1 MIRQFMF
8 TEKTQLFARLNLRA
22 SQAKKCQSTA
32 GFTLIELLVVIAII
46 AILAAVLLPVL
57 ESAQDQA
64 KKSGCKNN
72 LRQIGMGSIMYAG
85 DNNDY
90 FLAARNDK
98 GPGYPA
104 NDPGPYNQC
113 ALNIPGGTGAQDM
126 DLLLATNGSTIWSCP
141 SINHNL
147 TFAPVGNNA
156 ASQWGITYQYF
167 GGVYEWQNYDY
178 SGPSY
183 SPMKTTTAK
192 AVWALACDGVAKST
206 EHSPNPW
213 SWTGLA
219 GDVPH
224 ARRGQQFP
232 DGANEV
238 FCDGS
243 VSWEKAENLIFLT
256 SWDFTGDS
264 HSWVLYAY
272 QADLPKN
279 MLSPVAQSVLKFP
292 Y

>member
-1 MIRQFMF
+1 MF
-8 TEKTQLFARLNLRA
+8 T
-22 SQAKKCQSTA
+22 AKKRIIARPLLNAGRSTKCESET

-46 AILAAVLLPVL
+46 AILAAILLPVL
-57 ESAQDQA
+57 QSAQEQA
-64 KKSGCKNN
+64 KKSACENN
-72 LRQIGMGSIMYAG
+72 LRQIGMGAIMYAG
-85 DNNDY
+85 DNSDY

-113 ALNIPGGTGAQDM
+113 ALTIPGGNGAQDM
-126 DLLLATNGSTIWSCP
+126 DLLLGTNGSAVWSCP
-141 SINHNL
+141 SMRDNL
-147 TFAPVGNNA
+147 THAPPVGTSTQLA
-156 ASQWGITYQYF
+156 QWSITYQYF

-192 AVWALACDGVAKST
+192 ATWALACDGVAKST
-206 EHSPNPW
+206 EHTPNPW
-213 SWTGLA
+213 SWNGLA

-224 ARRGQQFP
+224 VRRGQQFP

-243 VSWEKAENLIFLT
+243 VSWEKAEKLIFLT
-256 SWDFTGDS
+256 SWNFSGGS
-264 HSWVLYAY
+264 QSWVLYAY

-279 MLSPVAQSVLKFP
+279 MTSPVAQSVLKFP

>member
-1 MIRQFMF
+1 MF
-8 TEKTQLFARLNLRA
+8 AKKTKAFARPILKT
-22 SQAKKCQSTA
+22 SQTAQDQSA
-32 GFTLIELLVVIAII
+32 PGFTLIELLVVIAII
-46 AILAAVLLPVL
+46 AILAAILLPVL
-57 ESAQDQA
+57 ESAQEQA
-64 KKSGCKNN
+64 KKSACRNN

-98 GPGYPA
+98 GAGYPP

-126 DLLLATNGSTIWSCP
+126 DLLLSTNGSTIWTCP
-141 SINHNL
+141 SMIHNL
-147 TFAPVGNNA
+147 TYAPVGNTS
-156 ASQWGITYQYF
+156 ASQWSITYQYF

-192 AVWALACDGVAKST
+192 AAWALACDGVAKSS
-206 EHSPNPW
+206 EHTPNPW
-213 SWTGLA
+213 SWSGLA

-224 ARRGQQFP
+224 MRRGQQFP

-256 SWDFTGDS
+256 SWNFSGGS
-264 HSWVLYAY
+264 QNWVLYAY
-272 QADLPKN
+272 QTDLPKN
-279 MLSPVAQSVLKFP
+279 MLSSVAQSVLKFP